1 MLCLGKVWNKFSKRL
16 GKGWVKVGIRFGA
29 VPNKN
34 KKHIVF
40 FYKKIKGVIGNEKN
54 SYLCKTHLIQTI

>member
-29 VPNKN
+29 MPNKN
-34 KKHIVF
+34 KKYIVF
-40 FYKKIKGVIGNEKN
+40 FYKKIKGVI
-54 SYLCKTHLIQTI
+54 